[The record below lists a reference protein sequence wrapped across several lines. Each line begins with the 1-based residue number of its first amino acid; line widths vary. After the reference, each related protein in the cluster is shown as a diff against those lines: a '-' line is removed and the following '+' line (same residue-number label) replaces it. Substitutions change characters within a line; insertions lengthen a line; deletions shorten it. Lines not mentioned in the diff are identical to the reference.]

1 MVVQDPHWD
10 YIRALRKIK
19 SPQFARRT
27 ETASTRSR
35 RGYRI
40 VTAILA
46 MGFLAGCAGPRLEPM
61 EGPSASETT
70 LAEAGIRLTIY
81 PNAWSGFPA
90 DLSRYFTPLAVRI
103 ENQRSEEIQVRYED
117 FIALDGDRIQYRAL
131 PPTEVARVLTGSH
144 RHQPQPGQAPPFLL
158 AGGPWPWYPYQ
169 DPFFYPYYPYY
180 PYGYLNPYYPYAWP
194 PRTGADILTLALREG
209 RILPRASIQGFLY
222 LQLAT
227 ARGNSLALSWT
238 ARSSDGIPLTT
249 LNAQF
254 RIVR

>member
-1 MVVQDPHWD
+1 MMAVQDTHWD

-27 ETASTRSR
+27 GTASTRSR
-35 RGYRI
+35 RGRRI

-46 MGFLAGCAGPRLEPM
+46 MGFIAGCAGPRLESM
-61 EGPSASETT
+61 AGPSASETT

-103 ENQRSEEIQVRYED
+103 ENQRSEEVQVRYED
-117 FIALDGDRIQYRAL
+117 FVALDEDRTQYRAL
-131 PPTEVARVLTGSH
+131 PPTEVVRVMTGS
-144 RHQPQPGQAPPFLL
+144 RRYQPQPGQAPAFLL
-158 AGGPWPWYPYQ
+158 AGGPWPWYPYH
-169 DPFFYPYYPYY
+169 DPFFYPYYPY
-180 PYGYLNPYYPYAWP
+180 GYFNPYFPYAWP
-194 PRTGADILTLALREG
+194 PRMGADILRLALREG
-209 RILPRASIQGFLY
+209 RILPGATIQGFVY

-238 ARSSDGIPLTT
+238 ARGPDGTPLTT
-249 LNAQF
+249 LNSEF